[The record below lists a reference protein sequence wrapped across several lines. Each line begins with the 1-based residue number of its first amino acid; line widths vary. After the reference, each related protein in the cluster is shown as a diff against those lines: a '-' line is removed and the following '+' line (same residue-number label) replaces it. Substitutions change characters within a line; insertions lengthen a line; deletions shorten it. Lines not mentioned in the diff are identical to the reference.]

1 MIQTKNSNKDVLA
14 KLMAQ
19 ENITVIHKSVP
30 TAYFDVKNRTLCCPI
45 LKEEMSSELYDL
57 FMGHEVSHALN
68 TPADGWHDAV
78 CEKGSMFKGYLNV
91 IEDVRIEKMIKT
103 KYPGLRRSFYKGYSE
118 LAVQDFFG
126 TQGKDLQEYNFI
138 DRINLYFKIGPFTQ
152 IQFSTEEQ
160 VYIERC
166 NNLVTFEEV
175 MELADELFEKQKNES
190 KEQLESMTQEQIE
203 ELMKDLDISDDD
215 GDDEESSES
224 MSVELDESEN
234 DDNKSDGQSSDAKS
248 EDEGTTSDE
257 ESENGEESQESQ
269 DGDQPSMNE
278 EQGGKS
284 TEEKLE
290 EELSKSKTDEESKEN
305 EQGLHKKE
313 SDRDYDPSYFE
324 LNDKIKYE
332 NYIVGYKQIEK
343 DFEKGE
349 TYTDLIKTTV
359 KKFQGDN
366 KKIIGYMVKEFEMK
380 KAASAYNR
388 SWNAKSGELDM
399 NKLAFYKIKEDI
411 FNRIQVT
418 PEGKNH
424 GVVMT
429 LDWSGSMGGTVRS
442 TMEQATLL
450 SMFCRRLSIPFRL
463 FAFSDSYERR
473 GLLDYLP
480 ESERTADKFEYG
492 SKEFHKAYK
501 NDEEKVKDNRSVR
514 QYGKVVRN
522 TSEGRDWEIGTLSL
536 LEIYNDKQNPRE
548 FTKAMENWFQLA
560 SFLDGRKQWND
571 YSDSDFD
578 TSWTCPSKLWLGGT
592 PLDHTLVVM
601 RDYLIDFKRN
611 YNLDIT
617 SFITLTDGA
626 SHGVFGNDNPHL
638 VDRKL
643 NRVFKLQESEGTGYV
658 RRSTTHGLLKWIK
671 ETVGVNTI
679 GFYLCSSVRDITW
692 EARSFC
698 GTLLNGY
705 DQESKVKSKEFNK
718 LSTAF
723 TDGCYDLAILINE
736 KKIKINIGLDEIVV
750 SEGATKGQLKK
761 ALIKAGTNK
770 MKQRVILN
778 QFVGQMAV

>member
-45 LKEEMSSELYDL
+45 LKEDMSPELYDL
-57 FMGHEVSHALN
+57 FMGHEVSHGLN

-91 IEDVRIEKMIKT
+91 IEDVRIEKMIKA

-118 LAVQDFFG
+118 LAGQDFFG
-126 TQGKDLQEYNFI
+126 TQGKDLQEYNLI

-152 IQFSTEEQ
+152 IEFSTEEQ
-160 VYIERC
+160 VYIDRC
-166 NNLVTFEEV
+166 NKLVTFEEV
-175 MELADELFEKQKNES
+175 MELANELFEKQQEES

-203 ELMKDLDISDDD
+203 ELMKDLDISD
-215 GDDEESSES
+215 EAPTESESES

-234 DDNKSDGQSSDAKS
+234 DDNETDGQGSDANS
-248 EDEGTTSDE
+248 EDEGDSSDE
-257 ESENGEESQESQ
+257 ESETGEESQDSQ
-269 DGDQPSMNE
+269 EDGEKNE
-278 EQGGKS
+278 ETSIEEESEEGGKS
-284 TEEKLE
+284 LEEKLE
-290 EELSKSKTDEESKEN
+290 EELNKSKTDEESKEN
-305 EQGLHKKE
+305 EQGLHKKKE
-313 SDRDYDPSYFE
+313 GYDPDPSYYE

-332 NYIVGYKQIEK
+332 NFIVGYKKIEK
-343 DFEKGE
+343 DFEKE
-349 TYTDLIKTTV
+349 PFNDNIKSTV
-359 KKFQGDN
+359 KTFQEDN
-366 KKIIGYMVKEFEMK
+366 KKIVGYMVKEFEMK

-399 NKLAFYKIKEDI
+399 KKLHLYTLKDDI

-424 GVVMT
+424 GVVMC
-429 LDWSGSMGGTVRS
+429 LDWSGSMSGTVRS

-463 FAFSDSYERR
+463 FAFSDNYN
-473 GLLDYLP
+473 
-480 ESERTADKFEYG
+480 RTYYSRDLNTCDEFEYDTPEWRKANDKWKQEE
-492 SKEFHKAYK
+492 KEFYAMRTFGKIVT
-501 NDEEKVKDNRSVR
+501 NTDN
-514 QYGKVVRN
+514 GM
-522 TSEGRDWEIGTLSL
+522 DWTLGNLSL

-548 FTKAMENWFQLA
+548 FTKAMENWFQL
-560 SFLDGRKQWND
+560 SSYLDNRRSW
-571 YSDSDFD
+571 DSQDDFD
-578 TSWTCPSKLWLGGT
+578 SNWMCPGNLYLGGT
-592 PLDHTLVVM
+592 PLDHTLMVM

-626 SHGVFGNDNPHL
+626 SHSIFDNRNPYL
-638 VDRKL
+638 VDRRINK
-643 NRVFKLQESEGTGYV
+643 VFNLQGNGND
-658 RRSTTHGLLKWIK
+658 RQRATHGLLDWIK
-671 ETVGVNTI
+671 ETADVNTI
-679 GFYLCSSVRDITW
+679 GFYLANSTRDITW
-692 EARSFC
+692 DAQGFC
-698 GTLLNGY
+698 GTPMSGY
-705 DQESKVKSKEFNK
+705 GEEANIKSKEFRN
-718 LSTAF
+718 LSTSF

-736 KKIKINIGLDEIVV
+736 KKIKIDVGLDEIVV
-750 SEGATKGQLKK
+750 NDAPTKGQLKK